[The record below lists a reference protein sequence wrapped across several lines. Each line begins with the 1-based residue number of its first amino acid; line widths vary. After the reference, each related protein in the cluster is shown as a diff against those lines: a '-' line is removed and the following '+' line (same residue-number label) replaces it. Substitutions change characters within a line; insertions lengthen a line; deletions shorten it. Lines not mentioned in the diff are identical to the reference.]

1 VSAEPAPSGSVELR
15 DYLRVFRRQLA
26 LIVAITLL
34 GAAAAA
40 AYTFRRTPVYES
52 SASVLVRAITTNAFD
67 PGSRVDQQLN
77 MFNQRQLAQS
87 EPVAALAAKTL
98 KTTATPAQLLEHV
111 NVDVPA
117 NSQILRVR
125 YQDTVPLT
133 AQRGADAFAKAYL
146 VSRKADAQAQ
156 ATTSQKSLQRDIT
169 RFQKQA
175 SAAEKQIADPDADS
189 ATRQAAQ
196 AKLAAANNR
205 LDQLL
210 SQLSGF
216 QSLDFTP
223 GTVIA
228 AAGLPAT
235 PASPNNRLDVG
246 IGLLVGLFLGVVLA
260 FVRDRTDDRLRGR
273 EDLAERLDRPVLAT
287 IPPLSKRVRQEG
299 KLRWKRRSRNSLVT
313 LEQPNSPAAESYRTL
328 RTRMARLASQLDI
341 NSVMVVS
348 AGVGEGKSTT
358 AANLAVVLAET
369 GKDVLLVSADLRRPR
384 VHQFFSLQ
392 NKSGLSNLLTD
403 GTPPG
408 KRKGPVAD
416 GKQMASEL
424 WSVAPNLWVIL
435 SGPLPPHP
443 SALMDSDPMRQ
454 FLKEQR
460 DLFDFIVLDCPPALV
475 VADSMALAPLADAVL
490 VVADAKESDRDLV
503 SRLKEELEQ
512 VGGKIVGSVLN
523 RSKQAGKSTYYYDTA
538 ED

>member
-1 VSAEPAPSGSVELR
+1 VSPEPAPSGSVELR
-15 DYLRVFRRQLA
+15 DYLAVFRRQLV
-26 LIVAITLL
+26 LIIAITLL
-34 GAAAAA
+34 GGAAAA
-40 AYTFRRTPVYES
+40 AYSFRRTPVYES
-52 SASVLVRAITTNAFD
+52 TASVLVRAIITNAFD
-67 PGSRVDQQLN
+67 PGQRVDQQLN
-77 MFNQRQLAQS
+77 MFNQRQLAMS
-87 EPVAALAAKTL
+87 EPVAAIAAKAL
-98 KTTATPAQLLEHV
+98 QTTATPAQLLEHV
-111 NVDVPA
+111 KVDVPA
-117 NSQILRVR
+117 NSQILRIK

-133 AQRGADAFAKAYL
+133 AQKGADAFAEAYL
-146 VSRKADAQAQ
+146 ASREATARAQ
-156 ATTSQKSLQRDIT
+156 ATTGKRGLQRDIA
-169 RFQKQA
+169 RFQRQA
-175 SAAEKQIADPDADS
+175 SAADKVIANPNADS
-189 ATRQAAQ
+189 STRQAAQ
-196 AKLAAANNR
+196 VKLNSANNR
-205 LDQLL
+205 LDQLFTE
-210 SQLSGF
+210 LSGF

-228 AAGLPAT
+228 AADLPAT
-235 PASPNNRLDVG
+235 PTSPNHRLDIG

-287 IPPLSKRVRQEG
+287 IPSLSKRVRQQG
-299 KLRWKRRSRNSLVT
+299 TLRWRRRSRNSLVT

-341 NSVMVVS
+341 TSVMIVS

-384 VHQFFSLQ
+384 VHQFFGLQ

-403 GTPPG
+403 GTPPN

-424 WSVAPNLWVIL
+424 WSVAPNLWVVL

-443 SALMDSDPMRQ
+443 SALMDSDSMRQ

-460 DLFDFIVLDCPPALV
+460 DLFDFIILDCPPALV
-475 VADSMALAPLADAVL
+475 VADSLALAPMVDAAL

-503 SRLKEELEQ
+503 TRLREELEQ
-512 VGGKIVGSVLN
+512 VGGKVVGAVLN
-523 RSKQAGKSTYYYDTA
+523 RSKQSSRNTYYYETQD
-538 ED
+538 E

>member
-1 VSAEPAPSGSVELR
+1 VSAEPTPSGSVELR
-15 DYLRVFRRQLA
+15 DYLTVFKRQLA

-40 AYTFRRTPVYES
+40 AYTFRRTTVYES
-52 SASVLVRAITTNAFD
+52 TSSVLVRAITTNAFD
-67 PGSRVDQQLN
+67 PGSKVDQQLN

-87 EPVAALAAKTL
+87 EPVAAVAAKTL
-98 KTTATPAQLLEHV
+98 QTTATPAQLLEHV
-111 NVDVPA
+111 KADVPA
-117 NSQILRVR
+117 NSQILRIKYR
-125 YQDTVPLT
+125 DTVPLT

-146 VSRKADAQAQ
+146 AFRKADARAQ
-156 ATTSQKSLQRDIT
+156 AKASQTSIQKDVT
-169 RFQKQA
+169 RLQKQA
-175 SAAEKQIADPDADS
+175 SAAEKAISDPDADS
-189 ATRQAAQ
+189 NARQAAQ
-196 AKLAAANNR
+196 ARLTYINNR
-205 LDQLL
+205 LQPLLAQLN
-210 SQLSGF
+210 GYMA
-216 QSLDFTP
+216 LDFTP

-228 AAGLPAT
+228 AAALPGT
-235 PASPNNRLDVG
+235 PASPNHRLDVG
-246 IGLLVGLFLGVVLA
+246 IGLLVGLFLGIVLG

-328 RTRMARLASQLDI
+328 RTRTARLASQLDI

-403 GTPPG
+403 GTPPD

-443 SALMDSDPMRQ
+443 SALMDSDSMRQ

-460 DLFDFIVLDCPPALV
+460 DLFDFLILDCPPALV
-475 VADSMALAPLADAVL
+475 VADSLALAPLADAVL

-512 VGGKIVGSVLN
+512 VGGKIVGAVLN
-523 RSKQAGKSTYYYDTA
+523 RSKQAGKRTYYYDTPD
-538 ED
+538 E

>member
-1 VSAEPAPSGSVELR
+1 VSPEPAPSGSVELR
-15 DYLRVFRRQLA
+15 DYLAVFRRQLV

-34 GAAAAA
+34 GGAAAA

-52 SASVLVRAITTNAFD
+52 TASVLVRAITTNAFD
-67 PGSRVDQQLN
+67 PGQRVDQQLN
-77 MFNQRQLAQS
+77 MFNQRQLAMS
-87 EPVAALAAKTL
+87 EPVAAVAAKAL
-98 KTTATPAQLLEHV
+98 QTTATPAQLLEHV
-111 NVDVPA
+111 KVDVPA
-117 NSQILRVR
+117 NSQILRIKYR
-125 YQDTVPLT
+125 DTVPLT
-133 AQRGADAFAKAYL
+133 AQKGADAFAEAYL
-146 VSRKADAQAQ
+146 ASREAEARAQ
-156 ATTSQKSLQRDIT
+156 ATTGQKGLQRDVA
-169 RFQKQA
+169 RFQRQA
-175 SAAEKQIADPDADS
+175 SAAEKVIGNPNADS
-189 ATRQAAQ
+189 STRQAAQ
-196 AKLAAANNR
+196 VKLNQANNR

-210 SQLSGF
+210 TQLSGF

-228 AAGLPAT
+228 AADLPAT
-235 PASPNNRLDVG
+235 PASPNNRLDIG

-299 KLRWKRRSRNSLVT
+299 RLRWRRRSRNSLVT

-328 RTRMARLASQLDI
+328 RTRMARLASQLDL
-341 NSVMVVS
+341 NSVMIVS

-384 VHQFFSLQ
+384 VHQFFGLP

-403 GTPPG
+403 GTPPD

-416 GKQMASEL
+416 GRQMASEL
-424 WSVAPNLWVIL
+424 WSVAPNLWVVL

-443 SALMDSDPMRQ
+443 SALMDSDSMRQ

-460 DLFDFIVLDCPPALV
+460 DLFDFIILDCPPALV
-475 VADSMALAPLADAVL
+475 VADSLALAPMVDAVL

-503 SRLKEELEQ
+503 TRLREELEQ
-512 VGGKIVGSVLN
+512 VGGRIVGAVLN
-523 RSKQAGKSTYYYDTA
+523 RSKQSSKNTYYYETQD
-538 ED
+538 E

>member
-1 VSAEPAPSGSVELR
+1 MSAEPAPSGSVELR

-87 EPVAALAAKTL
+87 EPVAALAAKTI

-146 VSRKADAQAQ
+146 VSREADARAQ
-156 ATTSQKSLQRDIT
+156 ATTSQKSLQKDIA

-235 PASPNNRLDVG
+235 PASPNNRLDIG

-313 LEQPNSPAAESYRTL
+313 LEQPNSPAAEAYRTL

-403 GTPPG
+403 GTPPD

-424 WSVAPNLWVIL
+424 WSVAPNLWVVL

-443 SALMDSDPMRQ
+443 SALMDSDSMRQ

-490 VVADAKESDRDLV
+490 VVADAKESDRDMV

-512 VGGKIVGSVLN
+512 VGGKIVGAVLN
-523 RSKQAGKSTYYYDTA
+523 RSKQAAKSTYYYDTQD
-538 ED
+538 E

>member
-1 VSAEPAPSGSVELR
+1 MSAEPTPTGSVELR
-15 DYLRVFRRQLA
+15 DYLTVFKRQLA
-26 LIVAITLL
+26 LILAIMVL

-40 AYTFRRTPVYES
+40 AYSFRRTPVYDS
-52 SASVLVRAITTNAFD
+52 TASVLVRAITTNAFD
-67 PGSRVDQQLN
+67 PGQRIDQQLN

-87 EPVAALAAKTL
+87 QPVAAVAAKSL
-98 KTTATPAQLLEHV
+98 ETTATPTQLLEHV
-111 NVDVPA
+111 RVDVPA
-117 NSQILRVR
+117 NSQILRVH
-125 YQDTVPLT
+125 YSDTVPLT

-146 VSRKADAQAQ
+146 AFREADARTQAS
-156 ATTSQKSLQRDIT
+156 TSQRSIQKDVARLQKD
-169 RFQKQA
+169 A
-175 SAAEKQIADPDADS
+175 SAAEKAISDPNADS
-189 ATRQAAQ
+189 NARQAAQ
-196 AKLAAANNR
+196 ARLTSINNR
-205 LDQLL
+205 LQPLLAQLN
-210 SQLSGF
+210 GF
-216 QSLDFTP
+216 LSLDFTP

-228 AAGLPAT
+228 AADLPGS
-235 PASPNNRLDVG
+235 PASPNHRLDVG

-299 KLRWKRRSRNSLVT
+299 KLRWSRRNRDSLVT

-328 RTRMARLASQLDI
+328 RTRMARLAAQLDI

-384 VHQFFSLQ
+384 VHHFFSLP
-392 NKSGLSNLLTD
+392 NKTGLSNLLTD
-403 GTPPG
+403 GTPPD
-408 KRKGPVAD
+408 KRKAPVAD

-435 SGPLPPHP
+435 SGPLPAHP
-443 SALMDSDPMRQ
+443 SALMDSDAMRQ

-460 DLFDFIVLDCPPALV
+460 DLFDFIILDCPPALV
-475 VADSMALAPLADAVL
+475 VADAMALAPLADAVL
-490 VVADAKESDRDLV
+490 VVADAKESDRDLI

-512 VGGKIVGSVLN
+512 VGGKIVGAVLN
-523 RSKQAGKSTYYYDTA
+523 RSKQAGKSTYYYESSD
-538 ED
+538 D